1 MRQMWK
7 NKPNAKILFDFS
19 FRSNAVSLIAQL
31 VNNPT
36 AMEFDSWSGRSPGE
50 WKGYPLQH
58 SGLENSIDCIGHDIT
73 KSRT

>member
-7 NKPNAKILFDFS
+7 NKPNTKILFGFS

-50 WKGYPLQH
+50 WKG
-58 SGLENSIDCIGHDIT
+58 
-73 KSRT
+73 